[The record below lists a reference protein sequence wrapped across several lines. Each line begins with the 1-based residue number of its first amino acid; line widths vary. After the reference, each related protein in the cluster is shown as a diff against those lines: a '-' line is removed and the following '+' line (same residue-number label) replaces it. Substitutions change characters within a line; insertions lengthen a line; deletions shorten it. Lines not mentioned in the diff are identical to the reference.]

1 MARTPPLGPAGRVPG
16 RTDHVVVVG
25 AGLSGLSAALHLV
38 GAGRTVTVLERD
50 PRPGGRA
57 GQAEMAGYRVDTGA
71 SVLTMPDLIEET
83 FAAVG
88 ESLSE
93 RLELIPVRPAY
104 RAVFADDSTLDVHS
118 DAEAMAAEIRS
129 VIGAADAAGYLRLRH
144 WLGELYR
151 ARRDAFLDA
160 NVDSPLDLLNP
171 KLAALVA
178 LGGFGRL
185 GPAVGRFVRDERLRR
200 VFTFH
205 SLCAGVSPESALAG
219 YGAMPGMDMVR
230 GVFFPR
236 GGVGAL
242 AEAMAAA
249 ARDAG
254 ARLRFDTPVA
264 WLERVGS
271 RVSAVRTTAGERI
284 PCDAVVLTPDLQAA
298 YRLLGVHPRR
308 LWPTRWAP
316 SAFLL
321 HAGTTRTWPKLRH
334 HTIFFGSAWRSTF
347 TEVIRDGRLMT
358 DPTLLVTNPTLTDPA
373 LAPAGRHLVRVLAPV
388 PNLRTS
394 AVDWPRIAPAYRDEL
409 VRVLD
414 RRGLSGLDGAIEM
427 ERAVTPIDW
436 ANLGLAAG
444 TPFSAAR
451 TLAQTGPFRAHNLIK
466 GVANVVLAGCGT
478 VPGSGVPAVL
488 ISGRLAAQRITG

>member
-321 HAGTTRTWPKLRH
+321 HAGGQLVALSAGIALVVVWRVVEQLVSPAARAGGGRAFGLDLLWSVFVQLYVTLLGSFAILLLGIVWPRANQWGGLAGLALGVPFCFVLNNTPGLFTSENPFLFVAWWSFIFSMIVTIVVSLLTPKDPEEKLR
-334 HTIFFGSAWRSTF
+334 G
-347 TEVIRDGRLMT
+347 
-358 DPTLLVTNPTLTDPA
+358 LTWSSVVHSDEAQGA
-373 LAPAGRHLVRVLAPV
+373 L
-388 PNLRTS
+388 
-394 AVDWPRIAPAYRDEL
+394 E
-409 VRVLD
+409 
-414 RRGLSGLDGAIEM
+414 
-427 ERAVTPIDW
+427 ER
-436 ANLGLAAG
+436 N
-444 TPFSAAR
+444 S
-451 TLAQTGPFRAHNLIK
+451 
-466 GVANVVLAGCGT
+466 
-478 VPGSGVPAVL
+478 
-488 ISGRLAAQRITG
+488 